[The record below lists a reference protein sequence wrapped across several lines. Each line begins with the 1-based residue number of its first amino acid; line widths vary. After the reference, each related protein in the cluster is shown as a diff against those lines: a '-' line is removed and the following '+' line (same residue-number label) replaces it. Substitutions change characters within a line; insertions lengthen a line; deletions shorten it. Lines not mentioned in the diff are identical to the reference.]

1 MDKKDKSKKELIE
14 ENANNMQQLDMVRED
29 NLDQHNQLQQLSMAY
44 QNILMANTNLGV
56 LVDKYEET
64 INLLTARLIEL
75 KNAASVAQQEQR

>member
-29 NLDQHNQLQQLSMAY
+29 NLDQQNQLQQLSMAY